1 MQFGLLAA
9 RERQQEHA
17 ARSFVFAHVGPRQTP
32 LPVAK
37 PTLFELTER
46 TEPQELAGTPA
57 DQYGWLV
64 AAVCR
69 PTCCAS
75 SMFVSGWGWFWKS
88 FAALEQP

>member
-9 RERQQEHA
+9 RERQQEHV

-37 PTLFELTER
+37 PTLFEMTER

-69 PTCCAS
+69 PTCCADLPS
-75 SMFVSGWGWFWKS
+75 
-88 FAALEQP
+88 LEVVGYHQRSAGNCS